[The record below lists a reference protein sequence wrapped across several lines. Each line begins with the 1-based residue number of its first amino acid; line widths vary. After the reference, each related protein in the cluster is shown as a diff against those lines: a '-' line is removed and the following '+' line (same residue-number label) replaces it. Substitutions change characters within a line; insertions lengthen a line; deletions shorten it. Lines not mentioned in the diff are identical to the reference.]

1 MKKKDM
7 INYSFPSDANPL
19 GNNPPPVVKPGI
31 IGAISSWW
39 AQITQRRE
47 MDSQIPLAP
56 YAMRGSASIAV
67 KDFDTKRAIQEG
79 LKNSDVVYAC
89 CRILADA
96 MASVPLIVE
105 KYNATQGAWVRV
117 PNHPLEKLLARP
129 NPFQGC
135 SEILETTAYHLNLAG
150 NALYYLNI
158 VDGMPQE
165 FTVINPQNVEVIVD
179 PINFISAYRYSYG
192 TSFLY
197 LSPDIVC
204 HTRFVDAGNPWW
216 GMSPLL
222 AASRTVD
229 TDVAAGE
236 WNREAMNNRAQPDL
250 IISPEN
256 DLTET
261 QYDLFKDSMRQSIQ
275 GAGNARNPILMSS
288 KARIDMMS
296 FTAVEMDFMNSRRFN
311 RESIC
316 GSFKTPAPLVIFDQG
331 GGSMGNNLSPIFRFY
346 WENTVVPVMDRVVES
361 INQTFIPYYGKEDVL
376 RVRADYT
383 QVKAMQV
390 HNLDAA
396 KIALIYSQ
404 IGVPFQAYNKLLQLG
419 FADDVELIVPPVGA
433 TSSTPNVDRLHAL
446 EDNTTSGTTS
456 GNSNSV
462 PADGIVQ

>member
-1 MKKKDM
+1 M
-7 INYSFPSDANPL
+7 NYRSPSDANPL
-19 GNNPPPVVKPGI
+19 GANPPSQITKPGLANI
-31 IGAISSWW
+31 ISTWW
-39 AQITQRRE
+39 ASITQRRE
-47 MDSQIPLAP
+47 IDSQIPLAP
-56 YAMRGSASIAV
+56 YAMRGSTAIAF

-79 LKNSDVVYAC
+79 LKVSDVVYAC

-96 MASVPLIVE
+96 MSSVPFIVE
-105 KYNATQGAWVRV
+105 KWNASKGEWIRV

-129 NPFQGC
+129 NPFQGRA
-135 SEILETTAYHLNLAG
+135 EILETTAYHLNLAG
-150 NALYYLNI
+150 NALYYLNM
-158 VDGMPQE
+158 VDGKPQE
-165 FTVINPQNVEVIVD
+165 FTVINPQHVEVIAD
-179 PINFISAYRYSYG
+179 PVNFISAYRYSYG

-204 HTRFVDAGNPWW
+204 HTRLVDPENPWW

-222 AASRTVD
+222 AAAKTVD
-229 TDVAAGE
+229 TDIAASE

-261 QYDLFKDSMRQSIQ
+261 QYDLFKESMRSSIQ
-275 GAGNARNPILMSS
+275 GASNARNPILMSS
-288 KARIDMMS
+288 KAKVEKMS
-296 FTAVEMDFMNSRRFN
+296 FSPTEMDFMASREFN
-311 RESIC
+311 REAIC
-316 GSFKTPAPLVIFDQG
+316 GAFKTPAPLVIFDQG

-346 WENTVVPVMDRVVES
+346 WENTVVPIMDRVVES

-419 FADDVELIVPPVGA
+419 FDDSIELVASPDSLSRNPA
-433 TSSTPNVDRLHAL
+433 NVDRLHAL
-446 EDNTTSGTTS
+446 EDNTTSGATS

-462 PADGIVQ
+462 PVDNIVQ